1 MRKKLWTGLLVMV
14 LVLAG
19 SGVVFGTGWNK
30 TLLVSAELNL
40 DMNAPDALIRSKSLA
55 KLPADMLR
63 VPLLHDLL
71 TEEFLFYYENSESR
85 LGLSGTFRRIA
96 YEHDVTW
103 SDELIKLVMDE
114 PAEVALWRADNGK
127 LKYYAIA
134 MTRNKLGKLLES
146 AAEIALKDSQLT
158 LVGDIGID
166 GDTVNLFALEY
177 AWNKKLL
184 FASHADQAIVFSD
197 PGMLLDGNGEIS
209 LSAGQL
215 LTDLLGS
222 DKTKHQRFSRAF
234 ELSDE
239 VRGHS
244 IVIKADFLSFSY
256 QHFFPA
262 LKALRFDFSEES
274 ASGASWSTAMLL
286 DAALEQVSTVYD
298 GRNLWSS
305 LPFHP
310 GLCVAMPL
318 DWPELMKS
326 MDSQSAQELEP
337 LAFASTAATCWYAD
351 SRLHTPLFVA
361 ELTKE
366 EGADKMLNAY
376 FNYGI
381 RADENEADEEGS
393 GGETPQVSAVTS
405 TGGDVM
411 WRNGR
416 AALGRSG
423 KLVYFSPDA
432 ALVERALAVVHK
444 KQPAISDAWPT
455 SKKAVVSVI
464 DPKQLAQMVAN
475 EVEITL
481 PYEQDAVLREATDQ
495 HLLPKLEAVKKYPP
509 LRLEMRSPP
518 KGAGW
523 VALDWQQL

>member
-1 MRKKLWTGLLVMV
+1 VRKKLWIGLAV
-14 LVLAG
+14 LVLALAG

-40 DMNAPDALIRSKSLA
+40 DMNAPDALIRSNSLA

-71 TEEFLFYYENSESR
+71 TEEFLFYYENTEGR
-85 LGLSGTFRRIA
+85 LGLSGTLRRIA

-127 LKYYAIA
+127 LKYYAVA
-134 MTRNKLGKLLES
+134 MTRNRLSKLLES
-146 AAEIALKDSQLT
+146 AAVIALKDNQLT
-158 LVGDIGID
+158 LVGDIGVE
-166 GDTVNLFALEY
+166 GDTVKLFALEY

-184 FASHADQAIVFSD
+184 FASRADRVVVFSD

-209 LSAGQL
+209 SSAGHL
-215 LTDLLGS
+215 LTDLLSS
-222 DKTKHQRFSRAF
+222 DKAKHKRFSRDF
-234 ELSDE
+234 ELNDD
-239 VRGHS
+239 VKDHS

-262 LKALRFDFSEES
+262 LKALRFDF
-274 ASGASWSTAMLL
+274 GDASWSTAMLINVPS
-286 DAALEQVSTVYD
+286 EQVATLYD
-298 GRNLWSS
+298 GRTLWSS

-318 DWPELMKS
+318 DWSTLMGTI
-326 MDSQSAQELEP
+326 DSQAAQELEP
-337 LAFASTAATCWYAD
+337 LAFAATAATCWYAD

-361 ELTKE
+361 ELTKV
-366 EGADKMLNAY
+366 EGADKMLDTY

-381 RADENEADEEGS
+381 RPDERDAGEEGA
-393 GGETPQVSAVTS
+393 GGKAPPVAAVVNK
-405 TGGDVM
+405 GGDVM

-432 ALVERALAVVHK
+432 SLVERALAVAHK
-444 KQPAISDAWPT
+444 KQAAISDAWPT

-481 PYEQDAVLREATDQ
+481 PYEQDAILREATDQ

-509 LRLEMRSPP
+509 LRLETRTPP

-523 VALDWQQL
+523 VVLDWQPF